1 MWPDRDMAKHG
12 CASSGRDQVSDT
24 LGYDKA
30 SVAEVSQSQTPLL
43 LKLDLS
49 PASPP
54 GGEEYVQGPDIVL
67 PSLLAAILHSMLAPC
82 SSARQQSCVYGCIES
97 TIQVLWPG

>member
-1 MWPDRDMAKHG
+1 M
-12 CASSGRDQVSDT
+12 T
-24 LGYDKA
+24 LSYDKVN
-30 SVAEVSQSQTPLL
+30 VAEVSQSQTPLL

-49 PASPP
+49 PANPP

-67 PSLLAAILHSMLAPC
+67 SSLLAAILHSMLAPGF
-82 SSARQQSCVYGCIES
+82 SARQQSCVYGCVGS